1 MVGNRCLHE
10 LQVAETGNE
19 SEDGSRSINM
29 SELGQSVL
37 TLAEVMM
44 VFDKESAMYNIKV
57 TGQETRTVVLTK
69 NEVEVD
75 GSTKVI
81 VMIRDISDRMKLK

>member
-1 MVGNRCLHE
+1 
-10 LQVAETGNE
+10 
-19 SEDGSRSINM
+19 M

-37 TLAEVMM
+37 TLAEVIM

-57 TGQETRTVVLTK
+57 NGQETRTVVLTK

>member
-1 MVGNRCLHE
+1 
-10 LQVAETGNE
+10 
-19 SEDGSRSINM
+19 M

-37 TLAEVMM
+37 TLAEVIM